1 MNHELIDRLQNFTLD
16 RKILYIDTNDRDIN
30 RWPSPCDFE
39 ISCPQN
45 YVNVESI
52 RLVNIQTINKIY
64 NISEYLQNNK
74 LILNIDNNKILIKL
88 DDGYYNFDQLQNS
101 LQNELNNEIK
111 DLYDPSFVVK
121 FNQVNRKMYIG
132 YPSQEFSL
140 DFETPNELNYDLV
153 NLYNNKCSNNY
164 VNVYDQYSKWGLGHI
179 LGFNKSIY
187 NSSNNNNNNKFQYES
202 TYWIGDELTN
212 TNIIEPPNCVDLDE
226 NRQIF
231 IEVEKLNKADEIK
244 PFVIDKINNTNSG
257 IVNSFFAKT
266 PIVLVNENQN
276 INNKECYIE
285 GASYFQPPLDKISKL
300 KIKLRYH
307 NGMMI
312 DLQNNNI
319 SLTFE
324 INQIR
329 NEMKDYNVR
338 KPYLQ

>member
-140 DFETPNELNYDLV
+140 DFETPNELSYDLI

-164 VNVYDQYSKWGLGHI
+164 VNVYDQYSKW
-179 LGFNKSIY
+179 
-187 NSSNNNNNNKFQYES
+187 
-202 TYWIGDELTN
+202 
-212 TNIIEPPNCVDLDE
+212 
-226 NRQIF
+226 
-231 IEVEKLNKADEIK
+231 
-244 PFVIDKINNTNSG
+244 
-257 IVNSFFAKT
+257 
-266 PIVLVNENQN
+266 
-276 INNKECYIE
+276 
-285 GASYFQPPLDKISKL
+285 
-300 KIKLRYH
+300 
-307 NGMMI
+307 
-312 DLQNNNI
+312 
-319 SLTFE
+319 
-324 INQIR
+324 
-329 NEMKDYNVR
+329 
-338 KPYLQ
+338 